1 MLLGWGDQFV
11 PSSLKGSTIAVLFEL
26 KNAADEFLGYEWST
40 GKIRKVRRRSS
51 DSHVIVESKFA
62 DGKRDTDLTGTT
74 HGEKWVILETKH
86 GAPKTSKRAGAE
98 GA

>member
-1 MLLGWGDQFV
+1 M
-11 PSSLKGSTIAVLFEL
+11 
-26 KNAADEFLGYEWST
+26 
-40 GKIRKVRRRSS
+40 RRRSS

-62 DGKRDTDLTGTT
+62 HGKRDTDLTGTT